1 MLSWSLRVAAVRLWI
16 SIIPIVLLSIFD
28 PFVDPSAFADDQG
41 VGLEFGYEGINQQS
55 GEVAGLNDYYW
66 NFWNVRGDSVSSLVV
81 SNWNWRLDVSGSG
94 GISPGSPGR
103 YALLVVKPSVKV
115 ELPRQTHHLELTG
128 SLSYDSTG
136 LERRPV
142 FEQWDNVTLSVAD
155 KQRYHSASA
164 SSDHF
169 LALSSRTNLVGYFI
183 GTLLERGS
191 TLFESYLADVDL
203 EFELDARWRLLLGGT
218 EQRYISDIV
227 DLNAGGPEVGARYQL
242 GPEST
247 AEAKVGWVTFNNA
260 SGLSETVTA
269 NAAVNTSSEGY
280 SSRVSWQRGVNRSA
294 ASFAVTVSDVYA
306 ANVRVPLDATKS
318 VEIRGEYRQE
328 EWVRGFEGRTP
339 ANASTGE
346 LRFIVQPYPGSK
358 LDQKPSGLSFSS
370 SVVAENMQIKT
381 GAVAARQV
389 VRVSIE
395 QQF

>member
-1 MLSWSLRVAAVRLWI
+1 M
-16 SIIPIVLLSIFD
+16 SIIFIFLLPIVAPI
-28 PFVDPSAFADDQG
+28 VDSSAFADDQS

-55 GEVAGLNDYYW
+55 GEVVGLNDYYW
-66 NFWNVRGDSVSSLVV
+66 NFWNARGASVSSLAV
-81 SNWNWRLDVSGSG
+81 SNWSWTFGLSGSG

-115 ELPRQTHHLELTG
+115 ELPRQTHHIELTG

-142 FEQWDNVTLSVAD
+142 FEQWDNVSLSIAD
-155 KQRYHSASA
+155 KQRYRSASA

-183 GTLLERGS
+183 ATLLERGS

-203 EFELDARWRLLLGGT
+203 EIELDARWRLLLGGT

-242 GPEST
+242 GPDST

-269 NAAVNTSSEGY
+269 NAAVTTSGEAY

-306 ANVRVPLDATKS
+306 ANARVPFDATKAI
-318 VEIRGEYRQE
+318 EIRGEYRQE

-346 LRFIVQPYPGSK
+346 LRFILQPFTGSK

-370 SVVAENMQIKT
+370 SLVAENMQIKT